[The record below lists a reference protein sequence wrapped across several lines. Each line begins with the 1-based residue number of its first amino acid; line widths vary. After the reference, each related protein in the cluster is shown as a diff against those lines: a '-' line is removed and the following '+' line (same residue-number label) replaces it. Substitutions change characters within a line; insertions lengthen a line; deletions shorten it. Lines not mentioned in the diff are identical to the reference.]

1 MPLFYPSLAAVVPP
15 KVRRATSKRGV
26 KVRGITPYI
35 YPLYTPLFAPHSCW
49 GLSAVMPIDV
59 KWYGEGPILF
69 AATRARQI
77 INDKD
82 DPPKPPAD
90 APRDCPLRSALPEWG
105 RYARLRRADFAR
117 SARRF
122 WALCAPIVRPAG
134 AQYARLRREWVQKT
148 RASSARAF
156 CDGLETSSGSLKN
169 GL

>member
-1 MPLFYPSLAAVVPP
+1 MPP
-15 KVRRATSKRGV
+15 KVRRATPKSGV
-26 KVRGITPYI
+26 KVRGITPYM
-35 YPLYTPLFAPHSCW
+35 YPLYTPLFAPHPCW

-59 KWYGEGPILF
+59 KLYGEGPILF

-122 WALCAPIVRPAG
+122 WALYAPIVRPAG
-134 AQYARLRREWVQKT
+134 AQYARLRRARVRKT
-148 RASSARAF
+148 PAGSARAF
-156 CDGLETSSGSLKN
+156 RGCWVDLPSSLKN
-169 GL
+169 GLQTPPDCPQIGF